1 MKIKKLFVLSAL
13 LVSCGI
19 LQAQNYVI
27 DDFENGNVSFTDNV
41 NINPEGSGSFEVV
54 NNPAVGNGN
63 TTARC
68 WKYTR
73 LNANDNWAGFW
84 SMLKTPFNTSGY
96 TYLHVKYYREN
107 ANSQL
112 RVMFE
117 GNGFKQE
124 FLPMADHAPKSAGEW
139 ENLVFDLAAS
149 GVADKQVTVL
159 GLQPDFCSPST
170 VNTVVYIDEIKLS
183 NSITGEDGFSA
194 YQPQD
199 VKTENVT
206 ETSLTLTWAALQ
218 DAVSYDVYQDDVLV
232 RENISDTSC
241 QIGDLQE
248 FSVYRFHIVAKNE
261 AGTQSLPSHAAYV
274 ETAETTAHRDNRMAW
289 WREARFGMFIHWG
302 GYAALAGHYE
312 GSKANGEYIDYYSGG
327 GSNGGYAEWIMFA
340 AQIPRNVYRQK
351 IAEDFTA
358 ENYNPAEWVRMAKE
372 AGMKYIIITAKHHEG
387 LAMFNTHTGWNVTD
401 HSSAQKDL
409 LRGLVDAAREEN
421 MKIGFYYSQAL
432 DWMNDGGMGW
442 MPQNNGGYGGECAYE
457 EQKKYVNELVIPH
470 LNTILNDYAVDVV
483 WFDMGQSKYPDLQYA
498 TIKAIKENPNSEK
511 VIFNDRLGFKINN
524 GLSGDFET
532 PEQSIPDVPA
542 TGRSDG
548 RDWETCMTMNENWG
562 YCAHDNNWKPTS
574 DLIGKLIDIA
584 SKGGNFLL
592 NIGPKA
598 DGTFPQESIERLT
611 QIGAWMETN
620 GEAIYGTI
628 ANPFPASFAWGK
640 STRKVDAEGNTTLYL
655 HVSQWPENGEL
666 TVAKLASLPKEVSV
680 LGLPD
685 AHPTA
690 QIQKDDL
697 VIKGLPTEAQNE
709 YSTTI
714 KLSFDGEIQIN
725 ETFIYPNEKNILT
738 LLPDDAKVE
747 GLIVEGD
754 ANMRNI
760 GSWAAD
766 KTIGAVEG
774 KQAQWNIYVPLTGTY
789 NVSAW
794 LGAQLGGQFNIAI
807 DGTPAA
813 DLDYPDGTAYHVA
826 KLGTI
831 ELTEGKH
838 VLTLTR
844 TSTTAEWN
852 YVNLLNLVFT
862 PADLDTCIYPD
873 ENNVL
878 TLLPDDAK
886 VEGLIVEGDANM
898 RNIGGW
904 AADKT
909 IGAVEGKQAQW
920 NIYVPLTGTYDVSAW
935 LGAQLGGQF
944 NIAIDGTPAADLNY
958 PDGTAY
964 HVAELG
970 TINLTEGKHV
980 LTLTRTS
987 TTAEWNYVNLL
998 NLVFTPQPGI
1008 GTGISAPDTLPLQIF
1023 AGNGNVRLSG
1033 LKAGEI
1039 VSIYDV
1045 LGHCLLKTS
1054 ATATT
1059 EQYAIARSGVL
1070 IVRVETE
1077 GRNIQTAKIIL

>member
-1 MKIKKLFVLSAL
+1 
-13 LVSCGI
+13 
-19 LQAQNYVI
+19 
-27 DDFENGNVSFTDNV
+27 
-41 NINPEGSGSFEVV
+41 
-54 NNPAVGNGN
+54 
-63 TTARC
+63 
-68 WKYTR
+68 
-73 LNANDNWAGFW
+73 
-84 SMLKTPFNTSGY
+84 
-96 TYLHVKYYREN
+96 
-107 ANSQL
+107 
-112 RVMFE
+112 
-117 GNGFKQE
+117 
-124 FLPMADHAPKSAGEW
+124 
-139 ENLVFDLAAS
+139 
-149 GVADKQVTVL
+149 
-159 GLQPDFCSPST
+159 
-170 VNTVVYIDEIKLS
+170 
-183 NSITGEDGFSA
+183 
-194 YQPQD
+194 
-199 VKTENVT
+199 
-206 ETSLTLTWAALQ
+206 
-218 DAVSYDVYQDDVLV
+218 
-232 RENISDTSC
+232 
-241 QIGDLQE
+241 
-248 FSVYRFHIVAKNE
+248 
-261 AGTQSLPSHAAYV
+261 
-274 ETAETTAHRDNRMAW
+274 
-289 WREARFGMFIHWG
+289 
-302 GYAALAGHYE
+302 
-312 GSKANGEYIDYYSGG
+312 
-327 GSNGGYAEWIMFA
+327 
-340 AQIPRNVYRQK
+340 
-351 IAEDFTA
+351 
-358 ENYNPAEWVRMAKE
+358 
-372 AGMKYIIITAKHHEG
+372 
-387 LAMFNTHTGWNVTD
+387 
-401 HSSAQKDL
+401 
-409 LRGLVDAAREEN
+409 
-421 MKIGFYYSQAL
+421 
-432 DWMNDGGMGW
+432 MG
-442 MPQNNGGYGGECAYE
+442 
-457 EQKKYVNELVIPH
+457 
-470 LNTILNDYAVDVV
+470 
-483 WFDMGQSKYPDLQYA
+483 
-498 TIKAIKENPNSEK
+498 
-511 VIFNDRLGFKINN
+511 
-524 GLSGDFET
+524 
-532 PEQSIPDVPA
+532 
-542 TGRSDG
+542 
-548 RDWETCMTMNENWG
+548 
-562 YCAHDNNWKPTS
+562 
-574 DLIGKLIDIA
+574 
-584 SKGGNFLL
+584 
-592 NIGPKA
+592 
-598 DGTFPQESIERLT
+598 
-611 QIGAWMETN
+611 TN

-714 KLSFDGEIQIN
+714 RLSFDGEIQIN

-826 KLGTI
+826 
-831 ELTEGKH
+831 
-838 VLTLTR
+838 
-844 TSTTAEWN
+844 
-852 YVNLLNLVFT
+852 
-862 PADLDTCIYPD
+862 
-873 ENNVL
+873 
-878 TLLPDDAK
+878 
-886 VEGLIVEGDANM
+886 
-898 RNIGGW
+898 
-904 AADKT
+904 
-909 IGAVEGKQAQW
+909 
-920 NIYVPLTGTYDVSAW
+920 
-935 LGAQLGGQF
+935 
-944 NIAIDGTPAADLNY
+944 
-958 PDGTAY
+958 
-964 HVAELG
+964 ELG

-1059 EQYAIARSGVL
+1059 EQYAITGSGVL